1 MEYEKLSYPETIEKL
16 ASMYN
21 FNLDY
26 ENSTEVKQDTKI
38 LEEVNKYY
46 QKLFVNND
54 VVKEYIHKRII

>member
-26 ENSTEVKQDTKI
+26 ENSTEKKQDTKI
-38 LEEVNKYY
+38 LEEINKKYPSELKQHY
-46 QKLFVNND
+46 KLFD
-54 VVKEYIHKRII
+54 EIEDKI

>member
-26 ENSTEVKQDTKI
+26 ENSTEKNKI
-38 LEEVNKYY
+38 
-46 QKLFVNND
+46 QRF
-54 VVKEYIHKRII
+54 